1 MKDHITSNSWKRAWQ
16 PNPIFFLENLMDRR
30 AWWAMLDRATIQQRI
45 GHMLKQL
52 NTAQHKNSLQ
62 STCYVADTDL
72 VPEVRLT
79 ENEAERTF
87 AHSNCIFEWKWDLK
101 IKERR
106 KERKRKR
113 EGWKKKGARERG
125 EKLMP
130 SSQTLS
136 CLEIIQI
143 RDWDFHMLLRC

>member
-125 EKLMP
+125 KKLTP

-136 CLEIIQI
+136 CLEIIRI

>member
-16 PNPIFFLENLMDRR
+16 PNPISFLENLMDRR

-125 EKLMP
+125 KKLTP

-136 CLEIIQI
+136 CLEIIRI

>member
-1 MKDHITSNSWKRAWQ
+1 MTTQSNILPRESYGQKS
-16 PNPIFFLENLMDRR
+16 LG
-30 AWWAMLDRATIQQRI
+30 AMLDRATIQQRI

-87 AHSNCIFEWKWDLK
+87 AHSNCIFEWK
-101 IKERR
+101 
-106 KERKRKR
+106 
-113 EGWKKKGARERG
+113 
-125 EKLMP
+125 
-130 SSQTLS
+130 
-136 CLEIIQI
+136 
-143 RDWDFHMLLRC
+143 